1 MPWGDRRANK
11 NGTRELGLGV
21 SRRLRLGGK
30 KPNEEMI
37 GLPEELRKER

>member
-1 MPWGDRRANK
+1 MRWGGRRAKK
-11 NGTRELGLGV
+11 NGTHELGLGV

-37 GLPEELRKER
+37 GFPEGLRREG